1 MSDQNP
7 PYEVALKVAA
17 LLRALEQSPGAAARV
32 NDLAETLEVS
42 RRTVIRYAN
51 ALEYGALFL
60 KGKRPVEV
68 PAVRRDWDKTT
79 GATWLFLE
87 NRERTLPANIFR
99 FAAVHAALE
108 TLAAG
113 GGSLLSEMTAD
124 VLDEVEGALPPAHT
138 DLVERARTAFHYVP
152 FGPKRYRDDVDLIE
166 GLVGAVLYRRPVEFD
181 YRDRHGRGFHTR
193 MEPFT
198 VVLYRDGLYVLGRV
212 PDRRPPGQWRL
223 FAIDRIAGIEVDR
236 QQTFEVPADFDP
248 AEHFGDSLGLW
259 PTEDPAE
266 DVEIAFAPEVAVDI
280 RERTWPGD
288 YTLVGGEDGRPV
300 LRMSVQVTPE
310 VVAWILSWGRSVE
323 VLAPD
328 SLQREIVSHLRD
340 ATARYEDIPQDMNKT
355 VPSGDRRSARKR
367 KRA

>member
-1 MSDQNP
+1 MSEQNP

-17 LLRALEQSPGAAARV
+17 LLRALEQSPGAGARV

-87 NRERTLPANIFR
+87 HRERTLPANIFR

-124 VLDEVEGALPPAHT
+124 VLDEVEGALPPTHA
-138 DLVERARTAFHYVP
+138 DLVARARTAFHYVP

-166 GLVGAVLYRRPVEFD
+166 DLVGAVLYRRPVELY

-193 MEPFT
+193 TEPFT
-198 VVLYRDGLYVLGRV
+198 IVLYRDGLYVLGRV
-212 PDRRPPGQWRL
+212 QEPGRGPLWRL
-223 FAIDRIAGIEVDR
+223 YAVDR
-236 QQTFEVPADFDP
+236 VDGLAVDREQTFDVPTDFDP
-248 AEHFGDSLGLW
+248 AKHLKDGLGLW
-259 PTEDPAE
+259 PNEAPAQA
-266 DVEIAFAPEVAVDI
+266 VELAFSPEVAIDI
-280 RERTWPGD
+280 RERTWPGE
-288 YTLVGGEDGRPV
+288 YTLEERDDGWTV
-300 LRMSVQVTPE
+300 LRITVRVTPE
-310 VVAWILSWGRSVE
+310 VIAWILSWGRSIE
-323 VLAPD
+323 VLTPD
-328 SLQREIVSHLRD
+328 SLRRDVVSHLRD
-340 ATARYEDIPQDMNKT
+340 AAVRYEDLPPDNTQTEPPDGQ
-355 VPSGDRRSARKR
+355 SGVNRRSKT
-367 KRA
+367 